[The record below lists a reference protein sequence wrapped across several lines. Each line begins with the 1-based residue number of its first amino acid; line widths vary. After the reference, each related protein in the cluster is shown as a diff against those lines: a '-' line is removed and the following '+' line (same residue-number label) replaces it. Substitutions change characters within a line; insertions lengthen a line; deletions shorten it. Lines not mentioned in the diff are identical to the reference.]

1 VKQSNLSAAVTLWIN
16 RAVAALVGVLFF
28 TLPAIMRWY
37 AQLRVLKEQERIS
50 LVVAFYCCSV
60 VIFAAL
66 WFMDEL
72 LRSIRKGEVFVRAN
86 VLRIRRVRLCCG
98 LVSLIC
104 LPAAI
109 FYMPLIFLV
118 IIMGFLCLVVSV
130 VASVMD
136 AAVVIREEND
146 LTV

>member
-1 VKQSNLSAAVTLWIN
+1 MNKSNISAAVTLWIN
-16 RAVAALVGVLFF
+16 RAVAVLVGMLLF
-28 TLPAIMRWY
+28 TLPAIMEWY
-37 AQLRVLKEQERIS
+37 TTLRVLKEQERVA
-50 LVVAFYCCSV
+50 LVVAFYCCAV

-66 WFMDEL
+66 WFMDAL

-104 LPAAI
+104 LPAAV
-109 FYMPLIFLV
+109 FYIPLIFLV

>member
-1 VKQSNLSAAVTLWIN
+1 MKKTEVSAAVTLWIN
-16 RAVAALVGVLFF
+16 RAVAALMGVLLF
-28 TLPAIMRWY
+28 TLPALIEWY
-37 AQLRVLKEQERIS
+37 VQFRVLEDQEKMALII
-50 LVVAFYCCSV
+50 AFYCCAV

-66 WFMDEL
+66 WFMDGL
-72 LRSIRKGEVFVRAN
+72 LRSIRKGEVFVRSN
-86 VLRIRRVRLCCG
+86 VRRIRRIRLCCG

-104 LPAAI
+104 LPAAV
-109 FYMPLIFLV
+109 FYLPLIFLV